1 MGKKILH
8 LALHQ
13 HQYWDMV
20 VRLRQRNQYLSKKN
34 CDLGLAYV
42 TETSVPLD
50 KSLGITLANW
60 DQTHAR
66 KNSMSHL
73 YVQ

>member
-1 MGKKILH
+1 MLPR
-8 LALHQ
+8 Q
-13 HQYWDMV
+13 V
-20 VRLRQRNQYLSKKN
+20 VLI
-34 CDLGLAYV
+34 
-42 TETSVPLD
+42 VPLD